1 MTSRNR
7 IILATALVALVA
19 LPLAACGGDSDS
31 SSGDGSGS
39 GDEKVSAVTVTESGP
54 VKLAVGERAT
64 IELEANPSTGYQWEP
79 TTEPDTAVVR
89 VVSDT
94 YTAGPTDR
102 VGAAGTQKI
111 VVEGV
116 AAGTTTF
123 TLGYVRPWETDTPPA
138 ETASFE
144 ITVS

>member
-1 MTSRNR
+1 MTSRTR
-7 IILATALVALVA
+7 TLLATALVAFVA
-19 LPLAACGGDSDS
+19 LPLAACGSDSDS

-39 GDEKVSAVTVTESGP
+39 ADQEVSAVTVTKSGP
-54 VKLAVGERAT
+54 VKLGVGERAT

-79 TTEPDTAVVR
+79 TTEPDAAVVR

-94 YTAGPTDR
+94 YTAGPSDR

-116 AAGTTTF
+116 AAGNTTLE
-123 TLGYVRPWETDTPPA
+123 LGYVRPWETDTAPA
-138 ETASFE
+138 ETATFE